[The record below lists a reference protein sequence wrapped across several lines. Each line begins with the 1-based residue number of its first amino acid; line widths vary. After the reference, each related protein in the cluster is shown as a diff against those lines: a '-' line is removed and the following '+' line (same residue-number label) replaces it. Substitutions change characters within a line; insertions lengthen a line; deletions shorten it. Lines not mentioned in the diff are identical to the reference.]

1 MAVRR
6 KKGGKKIETGS
17 TSRQRRKRL
26 RGKRRD
32 ERRTVRT
39 ADIREIQQ
47 RLRKRPKRRKAN
59 LGRLL
64 IAAFLMLLQ
73 LGILIWGLYKMKAFV
88 LSSYIVFQIV
98 GAVARDPDRAQP

>member
-6 KKGGKKIETGS
+6 KKGGKKIDTGS
-17 TSRQRRKRL
+17 TARQRRKRL

-32 ERRTVRT
+32 EKRTDRT

-73 LGILIWGLYKMKAFV
+73 LAILIWGLYKMKAFV
-88 LSSYIVFQIV
+88 LSS
-98 GAVARDPDRAQP
+98 